1 MIFLF
6 IVVSQIDVSFERI
19 GKLFG
24 RSDEKKKN
32 SNTEEAQ
39 QTKAPLI
46 TPPLQKLPM
55 APPQTLKRQGGSSSL
70 VSNDSKEEV

>member
-1 MIFLF
+1 
-6 IVVSQIDVSFERI
+6 VVSQIDVSFERI

-55 APPQTLKRQGGSSSL
+55 APPQTLKRQGSSSSL
-70 VSNDSKEEV
+70 TTRADSKEEV